1 MKKSLENSYNKN
13 ELRCSFKL
21 ILKVGVEKSIVN
33 APFVSLQSKN
43 TNNAESEVRFKQL
56 IRDL

>member
-1 MKKSLENSYNKN
+1 MFTFL
-13 ELRCSFKL
+13 LQQIGRSFKCL
-21 ILKVGVEKSIVN
+21 LKVGVEESIVN

-43 TNNAESEVRFKQL
+43 TNIAKSKVRFKQL